1 MLFSSLLVFFTGV
14 ACNDAPPENPSTNE
28 PQTQEPQKQE
38 EPAKKF
44 TLDVKNLDQKLIQ
57 EIALVPS
64 PAEMQKALSKA
75 GLQSK
80 LSTLASASK
89 PLTMNTDNPDQL
101 AVRCGVVLAELALTV
116 KTAENDRIISNLALL
131 KEGFTKL
138 KAGNKFL
145 KTIDELSSSV
155 QTGAKSRD
163 DLLKE
168 MDQLAGI
175 MVPELKKELGDWV
188 VPLVQ
193 AGSWLK
199 GANLV
204 ASAIEEEN
212 KFEVSTRLLKQPHV
226 IEYFLKYVR
235 REGKEKAP
243 DEVIAQLEK
252 TLLDLRVI
260 SQKSSLA
267 KEDVL
272 SIKTNTQSVLQFL

>member
-1 MLFSSLLVFFTGV
+1 MLFTSLTLLFLGI
-14 ACNDAPPENPSTNE
+14 ACNDTSPEKSPPKEIPVAKEPS
-28 PQTQEPQKQE
+28 
-38 EPAKKF
+38 KKF
-44 TLDVKNLDQKLIQ
+44 TLDLKNLDQKLIQ

-80 LSTLASASK
+80 LGELASKSAGIS
-89 PLTMNTDNPDQL
+89 METDNQDQL

-116 KTAENDRIISNLALL
+116 QTASNDKIIENLALL
-131 KEGFTKL
+131 KQGFTKL
-138 KAGNKFL
+138 KAGPKFL

-204 ASAIEEEN
+204 ASAIESES
-212 KFEVSTRLLKQPHV
+212 KYDAATRLLKQPHV
-226 IEYFLKYVR
+226 IEYFLKYVQ
-235 REGKEKAP
+235 REGKSKAP
-243 DEVIAQLEK
+243 DEVIKKLET
-252 TLLDLRVI
+252 TLLELKRL
-260 SQKSSLA
+260 SAKSSLE

-272 SIKTNTQSVLQFL
+272 LIKTNTHNVLQFL

>member
-1 MLFSSLLVFFTGV
+1 MSFSSLFVFLAGL
-14 ACNDAPPENPSTNE
+14 ACNDSPTEEPSPKKE
-28 PQTQEPQKQE
+28 PKVQEK
-38 EPAKKF
+38 PAKKF
-44 TLDVKNLDQKLIQ
+44 TLDVKNLNAKLIQ

-80 LSTLASASK
+80 LGKLAGEGK
-89 PLTMNTDNPDQL
+89 TITMDTDNPDQL

-116 KTAENDRIISNLALL
+116 KTAENEKIISNLALL
-131 KEGFTKL
+131 KTGFGKL
-138 KAGNKFL
+138 KAGQKFL

-155 QTGAKSRD
+155 QTGAKGRD

-204 ASAIEEEN
+204 ASAIEEEE
-212 KFEVSTRLLKQPHV
+212 KFDVATRLLKQPHV
-226 IEYFLKYVR
+226 IDYFLKYVQ
-235 REGKEKAP
+235 REGKDKAP
-243 DEVIAQLEK
+243 DEVITQLEK
-252 TLLDLRVI
+252 TLLDLKVM
-260 SQKSSLA
+260 SQKPSLG

-272 SIKTNTQSVLQFL
+272 SIKTNTQNVLQFL

>member
-1 MLFSSLLVFFTGV
+1 
-14 ACNDAPPENPSTNE
+14 
-28 PQTQEPQKQE
+28 
-38 EPAKKF
+38 
-44 TLDVKNLDQKLIQ
+44 
-57 EIALVPS
+57 
-64 PAEMQKALSKA
+64 
-75 GLQSK
+75 
-80 LSTLASASK
+80 
-89 PLTMNTDNPDQL
+89 MNTDNPDQL

-116 KTAENDRIISNLALL
+116 KTAENERIVSNLTLL

-199 GANLV
+199 GAHLV
-204 ASAIEEEN
+204 ASAIEEES
-212 KFEVSTRLLKQPHV
+212 KFEVATRLLKQPHV

-252 TLLDLRVI
+252 TLLDLKVI
-260 SQKSSLA
+260 SQKDSLA

>member
-1 MLFSSLLVFFTGV
+1 MIFSLTILLLGV
-14 ACNDAPPENPSTNE
+14 ACNDTPTKQPPKDTAVPK
-28 PQTQEPQKQE
+28 EPQKN
-38 EPAKKF
+38 F
-44 TLDVKNLDQKLIQ
+44 TLDVTKLDAQIVQ

-64 PAEMQKALSKA
+64 PAEMQKALAKA

-80 LSTLASASK
+80 LGELASSAASIS
-89 PLTMNTDNPDQL
+89 MNTDNPDQL
-101 AVRCGVVLAELALTV
+101 AVRCGVILAELALTV
-116 KTAENDRIISNLALL
+116 QTASNEKITANLGLL
-131 KEGFTKL
+131 KDGFTKL
-138 KAGNKFL
+138 KAGTKFI

-155 QTGAKSRD
+155 QTGAKSKD

-204 ASAIEEEN
+204 ASAIESEN
-212 KFEVSTRLLKQPHV
+212 KYDVATRLLKQPHV
-226 IEYFLKYVR
+226 IEYFLRYVQ
-235 REGKEKAP
+235 REGKTKAP
-243 DEVIAQLEK
+243 DEVIK
-252 TLLDLRVI
+252 TLEATLIGLKAI
-260 SQKSSLA
+260 CAKPALE

-272 SIKTNTQSVLQFL
+272 LIKTNTSNVLQFL

>member
-1 MLFSSLLVFFTGV
+1 MLFSTLIILSLGIG
-14 ACNDAPPENPSTNE
+14 CN
-28 PQTQEPQKQE
+28 QEPD
-38 EPAKKF
+38 AKKPDPKPEKPIVQKPKKEF
-44 TLDVKNLDQKLIQ
+44 TFNLDTLDQKIVQ

-64 PAEMQKALSKA
+64 PAEMQKALGKA

-80 LSTLASASK
+80 LGELADAGQSIS
-89 PLTMNTDNPDQL
+89 MNTEDKDQL
-101 AVRCGVVLAELALTV
+101 AVRCGVVLAELALTA
-116 KTAENDRIISNLALL
+116 KTAKTEKIISNLGLL
-131 KEGFTKL
+131 KDGFTKL
-138 KAGNKFL
+138 GAGKKFL

-168 MDQLAGI
+168 MDRLAGI

-204 ASAIEEEN
+204 STAIESEE
-212 KFEVSTRLLKQPHV
+212 KYETATRLLKQPHV
-226 IEYFLKYVR
+226 IDYFLKYVR
-235 REGKEKAP
+235 REGKKKAP
-243 DEVIAQLEK
+243 DEVIAQLEQ
-252 TLLDLRVI
+252 TLLTLKDI
-260 SQKSSLA
+260 CKKPSFA

-272 SIKTNTQSVLQFL
+272 SIKTNTQNVLKFL

>member
-1 MLFSSLLVFFTGV
+1 MFSSLLVFLAGV
-14 ACNDAPPENPSTNE
+14 ACNDAPPEKPPPKSE
-28 PQTQEPQKQE
+28 PQTQAKPT
-38 EPAKKF
+38 KKF
-44 TLDVKNLDQKLIQ
+44 ELDIKNLDQKLIQ

-64 PAEMQKALSKA
+64 PAEMQKALLKA

-80 LSTLASASK
+80 LSTLASTSK

-175 MVPELKKELGDWV
+175 MVPELKKRAW
-188 VPLVQ
+188 
-193 AGSWLK
+193 
-199 GANLV
+199 
-204 ASAIEEEN
+204 
-212 KFEVSTRLLKQPHV
+212 
-226 IEYFLKYVR
+226 
-235 REGKEKAP
+235 
-243 DEVIAQLEK
+243 
-252 TLLDLRVI
+252 
-260 SQKSSLA
+260 
-267 KEDVL
+267 
-272 SIKTNTQSVLQFL
+272 

>member
-1 MLFSSLLVFFTGV
+1 MLFSSLLVFLAGV
-14 ACNDAPPENPSTNE
+14 ACNDAPPEIPPPKSE
-28 PQTQEPQKQE
+28 PQVQIEPT
-38 EPAKKF
+38 KKF
-44 TLDVKNLDQKLIQ
+44 ILDVQNLDQKLIQ

-80 LSTLASASK
+80 LSTLASTSR

-116 KTAENDRIISNLALL
+116 KTAENEKIVSNLALL

-175 MVPELKKELGDWV
+175 MVPELKKELGEWV

-204 ASAIEEEN
+204 ASAIEEES
-212 KFEVSTRLLKQPHV
+212 KFDVATRLLKQPHV

-235 REGKEKAP
+235 REGKEKVP

-252 TLLDLRVI
+252 TLLDLKVI
-260 SQKSSLA
+260 SEKASLA

>member
-1 MLFSSLLVFFTGV
+1 MLFSSLLVLLSGV
-14 ACNDAPPENPSTNE
+14 ACNDAPPENTPPPKTE
-28 PQTQEPQKQE
+28 TKTQEAK
-38 EPAKKF
+38 PAKKF
-44 TLDVKNLDQKLIQ
+44 TLDVQNLDKRLIQ

-75 GLQSK
+75 GLQSR
-80 LSTLASASK
+80 LGTLASSGK
-89 PLTMNTDNPDQL
+89 PLSMDTDNEDQL

-116 KTAENDRIISNLALL
+116 KSAENDRIVSNLALL
-131 KEGFTKL
+131 KEGFGKL
-138 KAGNKFL
+138 KAGQKFL

-204 ASAIEEEN
+204 ANAIEEEG
-212 KFEVSTRLLKQPHV
+212 KFEVATRLLKQPHV
-226 IEYFLKYVR
+226 IEYFLKYVQ

-252 TLLDLRVI
+252 TLLDLKVI
-260 SQKSSLA
+260 TLKTSIS

-272 SIKTNTQSVLQFL
+272 SIKTNTQNVLQFL

>member
-1 MLFSSLLVFFTGV
+1 MSFSSLLVFLTGI
-14 ACNDAPPENPSTNE
+14 ACNDSPPEEPPKKE
-28 PQTQEPQKQE
+28 PQTQEKPV
-38 EPAKKF
+38 KKF
-44 TLDVKNLDQKLIQ
+44 NLDVQNLDQKLIQ
-57 EIALVPS
+57 KIALVPS

-80 LSTLASASK
+80 LGMLARQGK
-89 PLTMNTDNPDQL
+89 PITMETDNPDQL

-116 KTAENDRIISNLALL
+116 KTAENEKIISNLALL
-131 KEGFTKL
+131 KDGFAKL
-138 KAGNKFL
+138 KAGDKFL

-204 ASAIEEEN
+204 ASAIEEEG
-212 KFEVSTRLLKQPHV
+212 KFDVATRLLKQPHV
-226 IEYFLKYVR
+226 IEYFLTYVQ
-235 REGKEKAP
+235 REGKDKAP
-243 DEVIAQLEK
+243 DEVITQLEK
-252 TLLDLRVI
+252 TLLDLKVMT
-260 SQKSSLA
+260 QKAALG

-272 SIKTNTQSVLQFL
+272 SIKTNTQNVLQFL

>member
-1 MLFSSLLVFFTGV
+1 MFSSLLVFLAGV
-14 ACNDAPPENPSTNE
+14 ACNDAPPEKPPPKSE
-28 PQTQEPQKQE
+28 PQTQAKPT
-38 EPAKKF
+38 KKF
-44 TLDVKNLDQKLIQ
+44 ELDIKNLDQKLIQ

-64 PAEMQKALSKA
+64 PAEMQKALLKA

-80 LSTLASASK
+80 LSTLASTSK

-204 ASAIEEEN
+204 ASAIEEES
-212 KFEVSTRLLKQPHV
+212 KFEVATRLLKQPHV

-235 REGKEKAP
+235 REGKEKVP

-252 TLLDLRVI
+252 TLLDLKVI
-260 SQKSSLA
+260 SQKASLA

-272 SIKTNTQSVLQFL
+272 SIKINTQSVLQFL

>member
-1 MLFSSLLVFFTGV
+1 
-14 ACNDAPPENPSTNE
+14 
-28 PQTQEPQKQE
+28 
-38 EPAKKF
+38 
-44 TLDVKNLDQKLIQ
+44 
-57 EIALVPS
+57 
-64 PAEMQKALSKA
+64 MQKALSKA

-80 LSTLASASK
+80 LGMLARQGK
-89 PLTMNTDNPDQL
+89 PITMDTDNPDQL

-116 KTAENDRIISNLALL
+116 KTAENEKIISNLALL
-131 KEGFTKL
+131 KDGFAKL
-138 KAGNKFL
+138 KAGDKFL

-204 ASAIEEEN
+204 ASAIEEEG
-212 KFEVSTRLLKQPHV
+212 KFDVATRLLKQPHV
-226 IEYFLKYVR
+226 IEYFLTYVQ
-235 REGKEKAP
+235 REGKDKAP
-243 DEVIAQLEK
+243 DEVITQLEK
-252 TLLDLRVI
+252 TLLDLKVMT
-260 SQKSSLA
+260 QKAALG

-272 SIKTNTQSVLQFL
+272 SIKTNTQNVLQFL

>member
-1 MLFSSLLVFFTGV
+1 MILSLTILLLGT
-14 ACNDAPPENPSTNE
+14 ACNDTPQEQPPPKDTAVQKE
-28 PQTQEPQKQE
+28 PPKN
-38 EPAKKF
+38 F
-44 TLDVKNLDQKLIQ
+44 TLDVTKLDAQIVQ

-64 PAEMQKALSKA
+64 PAEMQKALAKA

-80 LSTLASASK
+80 LGELASSSAPISM
-89 PLTMNTDNPDQL
+89 TTDDPDQL

-116 KTAENDRIISNLALL
+116 QTASNEKIIANLALL

-138 KAGNKFL
+138 KAGTKFI
-145 KTIDELSSSV
+145 KTIDELTSSV
-155 QTGAKSRD
+155 QTGAKSKD

-204 ASAIEEEN
+204 ASAIESEN
-212 KFEVSTRLLKQPHV
+212 KYDVATRLLKQPHV
-226 IEYFLKYVR
+226 IEYFLRYVQ
-235 REGKEKAP
+235 REGKSKAP
-243 DEVIAQLEK
+243 DEVIK
-252 TLLDLRVI
+252 TLEATLVQLKAI
-260 SQKSSLA
+260 CAKPTLE

-272 SIKTNTQSVLQFL
+272 LIKTNTSNVLQFL

>member
-1 MLFSSLLVFFTGV
+1 MLFSSLILLSLGTGCNPEPV
-14 ACNDAPPENPSTNE
+14 AQQDTPKNE
-28 PQTQEPQKQE
+28 TITKKEPKKQ
-38 EPAKKF
+38 F
-44 TLDVKNLDQKLIQ
+44 TLNLDTLDQKLVQ

-64 PAEMQKALSKA
+64 PAEMQKALGKA

-80 LSTLASASK
+80 LGELAASGA
-89 PLTMNTDNPDQL
+89 PISMNTDDKDQL

-116 KTAENDRIISNLALL
+116 QTAENEKILANLTLL
-131 KEGFTKL
+131 KEGFSKL
-138 KAGNKFL
+138 GAGSKFL

-204 ASAIEEEN
+204 SKAIESEQ
-212 KFEVSTRLLKQPHV
+212 KFETATRLLKQPHV
-226 IEYFLKYVR
+226 IDYFLKYVR
-235 REGKEKAP
+235 REGKNKAP
-243 DEVIAQLEK
+243 DEVIQQLEQ
-252 TLLDLRVI
+252 TLLTLKSI
-260 SQKSSLA
+260 CQKPSFA

-272 SIKTNTQSVLQFL
+272 AIKTNTQNVLKFL

>member
-1 MLFSSLLVFFTGV
+1 MLFSSLFVFLTGV
-14 ACNDAPPENPSTNE
+14 ACNDAPPETP
-28 PQTQEPQKQE
+28 PAKE
-38 EPAKKF
+38 EAKVEIKPAKKF
-44 TLDVKNLDQKLIQ
+44 TLDVQNLDQKLIQ

-80 LSTLASASK
+80 LSSLAGSSK
-89 PLTMNTDNPDQL
+89 LLTMDTDNPDQL

-116 KTAENDRIISNLALL
+116 KTADNERILSNLALL

-212 KFEVSTRLLKQPHV
+212 KFDTATRLLKQPHV

-235 REGKEKAP
+235 REGKEKAS

-252 TLLDLRVI
+252 TLLDLKVI
-260 SQKSSLA
+260 SQKSSLE

>member
-1 MLFSSLLVFFTGV
+1 MLFSSFLVFLTGV
-14 ACNDAPPENPSTNE
+14 ACNDAPPETPPPQKE
-28 PQTQEPQKQE
+28 PQAQEKPS
-38 EPAKKF
+38 KKF
-44 TLDVKNLDQKLIQ
+44 TLDVQNLDQKLIQ

-80 LSTLASASK
+80 LSTLASSSK
-89 PLTMNTDNPDQL
+89 PLTMSTDNPDQL

-116 KTAENDRIISNLALL
+116 KTAENERIVSNLALL

-204 ASAIEEEN
+204 ASAIEEES
-212 KFEVSTRLLKQPHV
+212 KFEVATRLLKQPHV
-226 IEYFLKYVR
+226 IDYFLKYVR

-252 TLLDLRVI
+252 TLLDLKVI